1 MYGQPVYYAPP
12 IAYAPMYAASAPPAP
27 GGGSPPT
34 GYSQQPYASGSPPPG
49 YSPRSVA
56 EWQRYYAKPQQPY
69 PYYGAYASPPYSQT
83 SSPPPSPPQHA
94 PSYASA
100 PPLSPEEPPPPP
112 ARKRNRYTTTYK
124 QGQSAFR
131 FKGTAANI
139 PATPADDTVQHFPDA
154 RGRPSERS
162 PPVWKSISASGAP
175 DNSSLSHFSAMMLPC
190 WLC

>member
-139 PATPADDTVQHFPDA
+139 PETPADDTVQHFPDA

-162 PPVWKSISASGAP
+162 PPVWKSISASGAQFFT
-175 DNSSLSHFSAMMLPC
+175 FSAMMLPC
-190 WLC
+190 WLR